1 MINLRNISIKN
12 KLVLMQVFTSAFVL
26 GICIAAF
33 VIINIKGFKDR
44 KVVSSTAIAQVIGFN
59 SASAIDFLDNAA
71 AEKILSELKV
81 QNDILNAVI
90 LDKNGKAFASYTK
103 PGSDP
108 TYKFSVPEMN
118 QNKSLFTSQDLFV
131 YSEIKKDNETIGY
144 VCIRFELTELSR
156 IKMDVLSLGVI
167 LLLLGIG
174 LAFLIAMIIK
184 KYISKPILN
193 LIDITQKIKETADY
207 KIRMTVEGKDEIS
220 VLASGFNDMLENIE
234 KRDNEVAKSKG
245 QLDEQNTLLQSV
257 IQNMGDGLVVS
268 DENGKFIIWNPASEK
283 IIGIGLLDIPEEKWA
298 DTYGVYWP
306 DTKIRMNTNDLP
318 LVKAIHGEDV
328 DDMELFIQNYRKTEG
343 NFVIMSARPL
353 KDSTGKITGAVA
365 VFHDITERKNS
376 ENLIKK
382 LNEELEK
389 KVTERTAQ
397 LAEAI
402 ETLQTSEEK
411 YREIVENTSDVVH
424 TTDYK
429 GNVTYINPA
438 CEKLTGYTQKELT
451 GTNISDLVAPEWR
464 ERVNEFYL
472 NQFKHKIDETLFAFP
487 IITKSRTQKWVE
499 QTVKQLRE
507 GNRITGHKSI
517 MRDITDRKTAE
528 QKLKESEGQLQTIFN
543 EAPDA
548 LIVINE
554 EGNIIRW
561 NPKAE
566 KIFGWSLAEVLGK
579 PMTDL
584 IIPEQHRESLAKEFK
599 TFVLT
604 GKSPIINKT
613 IQITGL
619 NKNGLEFDI
628 EFTASPARILGSY
641 IFIAFIK
648 DISESKKLENQKIEA
663 DRLVRQN
670 ELKLKLILENIGEG
684 IIVTDT
690 QKRIVLSNHM
700 AEEIIGIKQDSEI
713 PTTLDWSAEYELYY
727 PDEKTIFPA
736 QNLPLDKA
744 LRGESTD
751 DVEIIIANPE
761 TNTKKRVLISGRPIV
776 DENNYVIAAVAN
788 IKDITSYK
796 QLEVALE
803 ESEKKY
809 RKLIGFKSDEK

>member
-1 MINLRNISIKN
+1 
-12 KLVLMQVFTSAFVL
+12 MQVFTSAFVL
-26 GICIAAF
+26 GLCITAF
-33 VIINIKGFKDR
+33 VLINIQGFKDR

-59 SASAIDFLDNAA
+59 SASALEFLDNDAA
-71 AEKILSELKV
+71 KKIISELKV
-81 QNDILNAVI
+81 QNDILNAAI
-90 LDKNGKAFASYTK
+90 LDNTGHVFATYTK

-108 TYKFSVPEMN
+108 NYRFSVPAMD
-118 QNKSLFTSQDLFV
+118 QNKFLFTKQELFIFNKI
-131 YSEIKKDNETIGY
+131 IKENETIGF
-144 VCIRFELTELSR
+144 VCLRFELTELSK
-156 IKMDVLSLGVI
+156 IKMDVLSLGFV
-167 LLLLGIG
+167 LLLVGIG

-184 KYISKPILN
+184 KYISKPLLN
-193 LIDITQKIKETADY
+193 LVEVIQQIKETANY
-207 KIRMTVEGKDEIS
+207 KIRMVVEGKDEIS

-234 KRDNEVAKSKG
+234 KRDNEVAKSKE

-298 DTYGVYWP
+298 NTYGIFWP
-306 DTKIRMNTNDLP
+306 DTKILMETEDLA
-318 LVKAIHGEDV
+318 LVKALRGENV
-328 DDMELFIQNYRKTEG
+328 DDMEMFVRNYEKTEG
-343 NFVIMSARPL
+343 NYVIISARPL
-353 KDSTGKITGAVA
+353 KDSTGKINGAVA

-376 ENLIKK
+376 ENMIKK
-382 LNEELEK
+382 LNEDLEK

-397 LAEAI
+397 LAEALK
-402 ETLQTSEEK
+402 TLQTSEEK

-429 GNVTYINPA
+429 GNFTYINPA
-438 CEKLTGYTQKELT
+438 CEKLTGYTQNELIS
-451 GTNISDLVAPEWR
+451 TNISELVAPDWR

-472 NQFKHKIDETLFAFP
+472 NQFKNKIDETLYSFP
-487 IITKSRTQKWVE
+487 IITKTREQKWIE

-517 MRDITDRKTAE
+517 MRDITDRKAAE

-566 KIFGWSLAEVLGK
+566 KIFGWSLAEALGQ
-579 PMTDL
+579 PMDQL
-584 IIPEQHRESLAKEFK
+584 IIPEEHRESITKGFQN
-599 TFVLT
+599 FILT
-604 GKSPIINKT
+604 GESPIINKT

-619 NKNGLEFDI
+619 NKKGEEFYI
-628 EFTASPARILGSY
+628 EFTVSPATILGKY

-648 DISESKKLENQKIEA
+648 DISISKKLENEKIEA

-690 QKRIVLSNHM
+690 HKRIVLSNHM
-700 AEEIIGIKQDSEI
+700 AEEIIGVKKDSEI
-713 PTTLDWSAEYELYY
+713 PTTLDWSAKYDLYY
-727 PDEKTIFPA
+727 PDEKTVFPI
-736 QNLPLDKA
+736 QNLPLEKA
-744 LRGESTD
+744 LKGESTD
-751 DVEIIIANPE
+751 DVEIIIENPE
-761 TNTKKRVLISGRPIV
+761 TRTKKRVVISGRPIV
-776 DENNYVIAAVAN
+776 DENNYIIAAVAN

>member
-1 MINLRNISIKN
+1 
-12 KLVLMQVFTSAFVL
+12 
-26 GICIAAF
+26 
-33 VIINIKGFKDR
+33 
-44 KVVSSTAIAQVIGFN
+44 
-59 SASAIDFLDNAA
+59 
-71 AEKILSELKV
+71 
-81 QNDILNAVI
+81 
-90 LDKNGKAFASYTK
+90 
-103 PGSDP
+103 
-108 TYKFSVPEMN
+108 
-118 QNKSLFTSQDLFV
+118 
-131 YSEIKKDNETIGY
+131 
-144 VCIRFELTELSR
+144 
-156 IKMDVLSLGVI
+156 
-167 LLLLGIG
+167 
-174 LAFLIAMIIK
+174 
-184 KYISKPILN
+184 
-193 LIDITQKIKETADY
+193 
-207 KIRMTVEGKDEIS
+207 
-220 VLASGFNDMLENIE
+220 
-234 KRDNEVAKSKG
+234 
-245 QLDEQNTLLQSV
+245 
-257 IQNMGDGLVVS
+257 
-268 DENGKFIIWNPASEK
+268 
-283 IIGIGLLDIPEEKWA
+283 
-298 DTYGVYWP
+298 
-306 DTKIRMNTNDLP
+306 
-318 LVKAIHGEDV
+318 
-328 DDMELFIQNYRKTEG
+328 MELFIQNYRKTEG

-353 KDSTGKITGAVA
+353 RDSAGKITGAVA

-376 ENLIKK
+376 ENVIKK

-472 NQFKHKIDETLFAFP
+472 NQFKHKIDETLYAFP
-487 IITKSRTQKWVE
+487 IITKSRQQKWVE

-517 MRDITDRKTAE
+517 MRDITDRKAAE

-579 PMTDL
+579 PMGDL

-599 TFVLT
+599 TFVST
-604 GKSPIINKT
+604 GESSIINKT
-613 IQITGL
+613 IEITGL

-628 EFTASPARILGSY
+628 EFTVSPATILGSY

-648 DISESKKLENQKIEA
+648 DISISKKLENEKIEA

-713 PTTLDWSAEYELYY
+713 PTTLDWSAEYDLYY

-744 LRGESTD
+744 LRGESSD

-761 TNTKKRVLISGRPIV
+761 TKTKKRVLISGRPIV

>member
-1 MINLRNISIKN
+1 
-12 KLVLMQVFTSAFVL
+12 MQVFTSAFVL
-26 GICIAAF
+26 GICITAF
-33 VIINIKGFKDR
+33 VLINIKGFKDR
-44 KVVSSTAIAQVIGFN
+44 KAITSTAIAQVIGFN
-59 SASAIDFLDNAA
+59 SASAIEFLDNAA
-71 AEKILSELKV
+71 AKKILTELQV

-90 LDKNGKAFASYTK
+90 LDKEGKVFASYTK
-103 PGSDP
+103 PGSNP
-108 TYKFSVPEMN
+108 TYRFSVPEMG
-118 QNKSLFTSQDLFV
+118 QNKSLFTSQHLFI
-131 YSEIKKDNETIGY
+131 YSKIKKDSETIGY
-144 VCIRFELTELSR
+144 VCIRFELTELSK

-167 LLLLGIG
+167 LLIVGIG

-193 LIDITQKIKETADY
+193 LVKVIQNIKETADY

-234 KRDNEVAKSKG
+234 KRDNEVAKSKE

-268 DENGKFIIWNPASEK
+268 DEKGKFLIWNPASEK
-283 IIGIGLLDIPEEKWA
+283 IIGIGLLDIPEERWA
-298 DTYGVYWP
+298 NTYGVFWP
-306 DTKIRMNTNDLP
+306 DTKISMKTEDLP
-318 LVKAIHGEDV
+318 LVKALHGEDV

-376 ENLIKK
+376 ENVIKK

-487 IITKSRTQKWVE
+487 IITKSRQQKWVE

-517 MRDITDRKTAE
+517 MRDITDRKAAE

-561 NPKAE
+561 NPKAQ
-566 KIFGWSLAEVLGK
+566 KIFGWTLAEVLGK

-604 GKSPIINKT
+604 GESPIINKT
-613 IQITGL
+613 IEITGL
-619 NKNGLEFDI
+619 NKSGVEFDI
-628 EFTASPARILGSY
+628 EFTVSPATILGSY

-648 DISESKKLENQKIEA
+648 DISISKKLENEKIEA

-700 AEEIIGIKQDSEI
+700 AEEIIGIKQDSGI
-713 PTTLDWSAEYELYY
+713 PTTLDWSAEYDLYY